1 MNATPAQRLPAQRF
15 IVHVKPNSSQQCL
28 VQQNDGSWI
37 ARIHAPPEDGKANAA
52 VIQLI
57 AKHFHVAKR
66 DVIIAR
72 GHNQRCKQIDVFG
85 IESQGT
91 GPCPSNR
98 EA

>member
-1 MNATPAQRLPAQRF
+1 MHATPAQRLT
-15 IVHVKPNSSQQCL
+15 VHVKPNSSQQCL

-66 DVIIAR
+66 NVIIAR
-72 GHNQRCKQIDVFG
+72 GHKQRCKQIEVFG
-85 IESQGT
+85 IEDQDYL
-91 GPCPSNR
+91 PCPSDR
-98 EA
+98 ET

>member
-1 MNATPAQRLPAQRF
+1 MNEPPAQRL

-57 AKHFHVAKR
+57 AKHFHIAKR

-72 GHNQRCKQIDVFG
+72 GHKQRCKQIDVFG
-85 IESQGT
+85 IDAQSKAS
-91 GPCPSNR
+91 CPSIR
-98 EA
+98 ED